1 MITIN
6 PESPVTLSL
15 GTAQLEIT
23 FVASDDLQLQHKMG
37 KGMLSLLLWHLWL
50 RLVSIVHGSLARAGK
65 VKSQTPKVDKQEKK
79 KPPKGRAKKRI
90 LYNRR

>member
-37 KGMLSLLLWHLWL
+37 KGMLSLLL
-50 RLVSIVHGSLARAGK
+50 
-65 VKSQTPKVDKQEKK
+65 
-79 KPPKGRAKKRI
+79 
-90 LYNRR
+90 